1 MIFVAFQISAN
12 HLQMTY
18 YFLFVMLFIVI
29 AFLVEAIR
37 KKQLPDFL
45 RSTAIL
51 LFAGIIGIAANA
63 SNLYHT
69 YEYSKESM
77 RGKSELTHHGKE
89 NKTDDGL
96 ERDYIT
102 AWSYGIGETWTLLIP
117 NAKGGASVP
126 ISDNEKAMR
135 KARPEYSQLYRQI
148 GQYWGEQ
155 PGTSGPVYVGAF
167 VLTLFILG
175 LFIVKGP
182 VKWALLA
189 GTIFS
194 LLLSW
199 GKT

>member
-1 MIFVAFQISAN
+1 LEIYHPGLHTTYDRRPGLYISEKYLLGGLLFMIFIAFQISAN

-37 KKQLPDFL
+37 KNQLPDFL
-45 RSTAIL
+45 KSTAVL
-51 LFAGIIGIAANA
+51 FFAGIIGVAANA

-126 ISDNEKAMR
+126 ISDNEKAKR
-135 KARPEYSQLYRQI
+135 SRC
-148 GQYWGEQ
+148 GQSM
-155 PGTSGPVYVGAF
+155 PHSRRM
-167 VLTLFILG
+167 VLSST
-175 LFIVKGP
+175 
-182 VKWALLA
+182 WWWW
-189 GTIFS
+189 TR
-194 LLLSW
+194 
-199 GKT
+199 T